1 MEINIHILFK
11 ELEAYQP
18 VLYSEENYELKLDHA
33 RIVLDESDFDY
44 KEQTIYIIEGSL
56 FRTFNC
62 PPKNYTF
69 IVVDRDDNQDNL
81 KLKNGMRISRNLSLS
96 LIGEHIHNIFKKYLN
111 WEQEIIQICSQKR
124 NKYVDP
130 IQKAL
135 KIGTKMLQNP
145 IALFDISSALLFYE
159 GEMPKDV
166 SNSIWEGVLSQRRYT
181 NHGLT
186 ESEQKI
192 MYESLLNDHQDN
204 PSHLQYYKGEED
216 IAYAVLFSC
225 KKPFATLGMAGVMSP
240 ITPEQYSVF
249 YIFKKILEKLNVQ
262 NQLFHRKDGFPP
274 YLIEALLN
282 KEEIED
288 FVLTYHLS
296 RRSWQIHDQYCVLNI
311 TSEQGHHLTGVEEA
325 TILQRLK
332 EYLPETISHVYENY
346 IIIIMHSRH
355 PLNEHQHLKQFLEQN
370 ELYCA
375 VSPNFYSF
383 QHLRYAYIQT
393 KYLLQVQNLK
403 NHQQR
408 IVHFED
414 YYDDILLFELEK
426 NTSLKSLCHPKLL
439 DLISKSEIGTE
450 SLNMLKTYLLN
461 GQNTLATAK
470 KLQIHRNT
478 LSYRIEKIERQIEVR
493 LSELNN
499 METFWILVTCI
510 ILSR

>member
-225 KKPFATLGMAGVMSP
+225 KRPFATLGMAGVMSP

-274 YLIEALLN
+274 YLIEALL
-282 KEEIED
+282 
-288 FVLTYHLS
+288 
-296 RRSWQIHDQYCVLNI
+296 
-311 TSEQGHHLTGVEEA
+311 
-325 TILQRLK
+325 
-332 EYLPETISHVYENY
+332 
-346 IIIIMHSRH
+346 
-355 PLNEHQHLKQFLEQN
+355 
-370 ELYCA
+370 
-375 VSPNFYSF
+375 
-383 QHLRYAYIQT
+383 
-393 KYLLQVQNLK
+393 
-403 NHQQR
+403 
-408 IVHFED
+408 
-414 YYDDILLFELEK
+414 
-426 NTSLKSLCHPKLL
+426 
-439 DLISKSEIGTE
+439 
-450 SLNMLKTYLLN
+450 
-461 GQNTLATAK
+461 
-470 KLQIHRNT
+470 
-478 LSYRIEKIERQIEVR
+478 
-493 LSELNN
+493 
-499 METFWILVTCI
+499 
-510 ILSR
+510 